1 MIYNIPNRSFKGIEL
16 AILLVNNFPT
26 VQGKQKIGFIV
37 PIKKKASQIKF
48 YLKKIFKL
56 IKKIPEFVHMLKTN
70 P

>member
-37 PIKKKASQIKF
+37 PKKRSGTTLGNKKKKQVK
-48 YLKKIFKL
+48 
-56 IKKIPEFVHMLKTN
+56 
-70 P
+70 